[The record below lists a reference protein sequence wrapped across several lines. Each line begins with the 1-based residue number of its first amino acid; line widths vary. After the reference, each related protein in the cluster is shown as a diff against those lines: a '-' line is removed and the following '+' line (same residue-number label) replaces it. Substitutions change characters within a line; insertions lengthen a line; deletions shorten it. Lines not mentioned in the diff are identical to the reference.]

1 MSASTVDCL
10 FRLGVTGSA
19 RLALERD
26 SELWSRLL
34 DSIGMIR
41 TAVAASSKDPRLV
54 GIKSGKIAKIRLI
67 SPLADGADRLVAMAA
82 LHLQNHAPDTG
93 CAVALEVPMPFAQ
106 ATYEQTFAKD
116 QPDEARQASI
126 AAFGELLARA
136 EGRVLELDGVV
147 TPDEVRHDSYTA
159 VGRTVV
165 RNCDLLIVI
174 EDPDQVSKGP
184 GGTRDIA
191 RYAAQ
196 VGVPML
202 IFDGAGASP
211 PRWHG
216 DGGTAQDAAALMAAY
231 IRDTL
236 LPPESHGGHSP
247 SLPVRVLRR
256 LLRVEPD
263 PLRRYLS
270 ENAKSNFNIWRGRDA
285 LLGTMQRRAAHKA
298 GLEAKPD
305 RDNHWLWH
313 AFRRYKPASAS
324 SSFAA
329 QLSTKYQQRYRTSY
343 LAILSA
349 GALALVIAGT
359 SMGHFLPKWTIWVEL
374 GLLLFILGLW
384 LVNEAQ
390 DWHQRYIAYRIL
402 AELNRSTRYLG
413 DVVRTAPNARL
424 NQAAL
429 GPQRWV
435 AWLYAAMVRAEPM
448 ITDIITPERKAQ
460 VREAVATKLIEQQ
473 LAFHRKRK
481 IVSLGT
487 HRLLGFFGQC
497 FFGITLLCVAV
508 KAIFPLFFPLPKDVS
523 DMLAIV
529 ALVLPI
535 MAAALFSLRA
545 YEELEL
551 LESQS
556 EWLIQELEAAKL
568 RLAHLDVTQPLA
580 LQPLGN
586 ETVKVMQLLMQ
597 DVSGWAQMFKVK
609 AVET

>member
-1 MSASTVDCL
+1 MSTSTIDCR

-19 RLALERD
+19 RVALDRE
-26 SELWSRLL
+26 SALWSQLL
-34 DSIGMIR
+34 DSIGAIR
-41 TAVAASSKDPRLV
+41 TAVVASNSDPRLV
-54 GIKSGKIAKIRLI
+54 GIKSINLPKIRLI

-82 LHLQNHAPDTG
+82 LDLQDRTPDPG
-93 CAVALEVPMPFAQ
+93 CAIVLEVTMPFEQ
-106 ATYEQTFAKD
+106 AAYEQTFAKD
-116 QPDEARQASI
+116 KPDNARQASVT
-126 AAFGELLARA
+126 AFRELLARA
-136 EGRVLELDGVV
+136 EGRVLELDGAI
-147 TPDEVRHDSYTA
+147 TPDTVRHDSYTA

-174 EDPDQVSKGP
+174 EDPDQISKGP

-191 RYAAQ
+191 RYAGQ

-211 PRWHG
+211 PRWQGEG
-216 DGGTAQDAAALMAAY
+216 DPDQNVSALMTAY

-236 LPPESHGGHSP
+236 LPPESHGGHPP

-256 LLRVEPD
+256 WLRVEPD
-263 PLRRYLS
+263 PLRRYLA
-270 ENAKSNFNIWRGRDA
+270 ENGKSNFNIWRGRDA
-285 LLGTMQRRAAHKA
+285 LMGTMQRRAARKV
-298 GLEAKPD
+298 GLEVQPD

-313 AFRRYKPASAS
+313 ALRRYQPASPS

-349 GALALVIAGT
+349 GALALIIAGT
-359 SMGHFLPKWTIWVEL
+359 SMGQFVPKWTIWVEL
-374 GLLLFILGLW
+374 GLLLFILILW
-384 LVNEAQ
+384 LINEAE

-402 AELNRSTRYLG
+402 AELNRFTLYLG
-413 DVVRTAPNARL
+413 DVARTAPNARL
-424 NQAAL
+424 DQAAL

-435 AWLYAAMVRAEPM
+435 AWLYAATVRAEPM
-448 ITDIITPERKAQ
+448 ITGAITPERKAQ
-460 VREAVATKLIEQQ
+460 VREAVSKKLIDQQ
-473 LAFHRKRK
+473 LDFHRRRK

-497 FFGITLLCVAV
+497 CFGITFLCVFV
-508 KAIFPLFFPLPKDVS
+508 KAVFHPIEGVS
-523 DMLAIV
+523 NALAIV
-529 ALVLPI
+529 AFVLPI

-556 EWLIQELEAAKL
+556 EWLIQELKAGKL
-568 RLAHLDVTQPLA
+568 RLSGLDVTQPLA
-580 LQPLGN
+580 LQPMGN
-586 ETVKVMQLLMQ
+586 ETVKVTQLLMQ

-609 AVET
+609 AVEG